1 MKLDVSPAEKMFA
14 DDAAAAML
22 GIELLEVGAGRAIVT
37 MTVRPDM
44 VNGHGTCHGG
54 LIFTLADTAFA
65 VACNSHG
72 PLTVAAAAAIDF
84 LNPVVVDDQLT
95 ATASETFRRGRTGLY
110 DVIVSNDAGEP
121 IAHFRGRS
129 HTVARSTDAST

>member
-1 MKLDVSPAEKMFA
+1 MSPAEEMFA
-14 DDAAAAML
+14 ADASAAML
-22 GIELLEVGAGRAIVT
+22 GIELLEVGA
-37 MTVRPDM
+37 VRDDM
-44 VNGHGTCHGG
+44 LNGHGTCHGG
-54 LIFTLADTAFA
+54 PIFSLADTAFA

-72 PLTVAAAAAIDF
+72 PITVAAAASVDF
-84 LNPVVVDDQLT
+84 LNPAAFDDRLT
-95 ATASETFRRGRTGLY
+95 ATATEKFRRGRTGLY

>member
-1 MKLDVSPAEKMFA
+1 MSPTEEMFA
-14 DDAAAAML
+14 ADAAAAML

-37 MTVRPDM
+37 MTARPDM

-54 LIFTLADTAFA
+54 PIFTLADTAFA

-84 LNPVVVDDQLT
+84 LNPAVVGDRLT

-110 DVIVSNDAGEP
+110 DVTVTNDAGAP

-129 HTVARSTDAST
+129 HTIARRLGADG

>member
-1 MKLDVSPAEKMFA
+1 VKPDVSPAEEMFA
-14 DDAAAAML
+14 ADASAAML
-22 GIELLEVGAGRAIVT
+22 GIELLEVGAGRAIVA
-37 MTVRPDM
+37 MTVRDDM
-44 VNGHGTCHGG
+44 LNGHGTCHGG
-54 LIFTLADTAFA
+54 PIFSLADTAFA

-72 PLTVAAAAAIDF
+72 PITVAAAASVDF
-84 LNPVVVDDQLT
+84 LNPAAFDDRLT
-95 ATASETFRRGRTGLY
+95 ATATEKFRRGRTGLY

>member
-1 MKLDVSPAEKMFA
+1 MSAGVSAAEEMFDA
-14 DDAAAAML
+14 DASAATL
-22 GIELLEVGAGRAIVT
+22 GIELLEVDAGRAIVT
-37 MTVRPDM
+37 MTVRDDM

-84 LNPVVVDDQLT
+84 LDPARVGDRLT
-95 ATASETFRRGRTGLY
+95 ATAGERFRRGRAGLY
-110 DVIVSNDAGEP
+110 DVTVSNDAGEP

-129 HTVARSTDAST
+129 HTLARPGDANT